1 MDLRTEGNEL
11 LVDVRGNFDPDAGLA
26 QWTFVGI
33 DPATSELTDDP
44 LAGFLP
50 PNNPDIHDGEG
61 YVQYY
66 VRPKADLP
74 SGTEIDNMAT
84 IVFDWNEPIDTP
96 LVRNTIDAE
105 APQSA
110 VDSLPAV
117 LDGRE
122 FQVSWAGVDDPN
134 GSGIRSF
141 DIYVATDGGQYELWL
156 NRTSATAATFRGAYG
171 RTYAFYSVATDNV
184 GHVELPA
191 READAVTATP
201 PGTASVGDRA
211 WLDVDAD
218 GVQDAGEPGLAGVG
232 VYLYDNRG
240 NPVADTNTDDA
251 GYYWFEGLNTDPQY
265 YLEFVA
271 PEGYLSSAQDQ
282 SGNDTADS
290 DVDPVSGQTTTF
302 AVTVGQELDWDA
314 GLYQPAEVQGVLWDD
329 VDEDGERDEG
339 EAPLVGWTVFL
350 EGPDGNGL
358 FDQDLEPSTVT
369 DDNGNYN
376 FSGLTPG
383 EYVVREVVPNLWAQ
397 TYPGLQG
404 TDDRPVGTLPLDF
417 HAPEFVE
424 AEGLTIQALEYSV
437 PAMVDWN
444 SDGLDDLLLGE
455 KVGSFGKIRVYLNQ
469 GTVGAPEFGAPSFV
483 HADGTELLVPA
494 AGCLGAFPRV
504 TDWNGDGWK
513 DLLVGLADG
522 RITLLLNTNSDSAPE
537 FTNAGYVQV
546 GQAGSKADVD
556 VGSRATLDI
565 TDWNADGK
573 HDLIV
578 GALDGLTRVYLNE
591 GTAAAPDFRTA
602 WIVQDA
608 YGDLIVSSGRSSV
621 ELEDVNGDGLIDLVL
636 GNTDG
641 ELFVYF
647 NIGSDS
653 VPKFDYG
660 QQLQADGDPIA
671 LPTTRSRP
679 FMHDFDGDGLTDL
692 LIGGQD
698 GFVRLYTR
706 SGENSNSVAITTSG
720 STAEIFLP
728 GFDAESQVDV
738 EAADLINLDG
748 LLY

>member
-1 MDLRTEGNEL
+1 MIVKVWGDATGGTLSGVGEKGDFLFYPETDFVGTAGFEYLLGRKEPEGLLYRTIGVGQVHIEVLEGDTCEQADPPDDCGNGSGGGSHDPNDKLGPAGYDVFGYIQADSPLPYTVRFENDPEATASAVLVTITDQLDDDVDWATFELGNMQFGDRLIEVPAGLTYYGARVDLRTEGNEL

-105 APQSA
+105 APQST

-271 PEGYLSSAQDQ
+271 PEGYLSSA
-282 SGNDTADS
+282 
-290 DVDPVSGQTTTF
+290 
-302 AVTVGQELDWDA
+302 
-314 GLYQPAEVQGVLWDD
+314 
-329 VDEDGERDEG
+329 
-339 EAPLVGWTVFL
+339 
-350 EGPDGNGL
+350 
-358 FDQDLEPSTVT
+358 
-369 DDNGNYN
+369 
-376 FSGLTPG
+376 
-383 EYVVREVVPNLWAQ
+383 
-397 TYPGLQG
+397 
-404 TDDRPVGTLPLDF
+404 
-417 HAPEFVE
+417 
-424 AEGLTIQALEYSV
+424 
-437 PAMVDWN
+437 
-444 SDGLDDLLLGE
+444 
-455 KVGSFGKIRVYLNQ
+455 
-469 GTVGAPEFGAPSFV
+469 
-483 HADGTELLVPA
+483 
-494 AGCLGAFPRV
+494 
-504 TDWNGDGWK
+504 
-513 DLLVGLADG
+513 
-522 RITLLLNTNSDSAPE
+522 
-537 FTNAGYVQV
+537 
-546 GQAGSKADVD
+546 AGSE
-556 VGSRATLDI
+556 R
-565 TDWNADGK
+565 
-573 HDLIV
+573 
-578 GALDGLTRVYLNE
+578 
-591 GTAAAPDFRTA
+591 
-602 WIVQDA
+602 
-608 YGDLIVSSGRSSV
+608 
-621 ELEDVNGDGLIDLVL
+621 
-636 GNTDG
+636 
-641 ELFVYF
+641 
-647 NIGSDS
+647 
-653 VPKFDYG
+653 
-660 QQLQADGDPIA
+660 
-671 LPTTRSRP
+671 
-679 FMHDFDGDGLTDL
+679 
-692 LIGGQD
+692 
-698 GFVRLYTR
+698 
-706 SGENSNSVAITTSG
+706 
-720 STAEIFLP
+720 
-728 GFDAESQVDV
+728 
-738 EAADLINLDG
+738 
-748 LLY
+748 